1 MDLRHQ
7 LAVELFQLSRRWRVK
22 LDERF
27 KGLGLTKAAWAVLYW
42 LSRTPEGI
50 SHNDLAEQI
59 GVENSTLTRQ
69 ISAMERQGL
78 VERRPLPGDRRVKL
92 VRITEKALPLLDQLG
107 AAAGA
112 LRAELLE
119 GVTPETLQMTVDL
132 LRLIRMR
139 MVDEPSAC
147 VGAGSLEAD
156 KTRAA

>member
-1 MDLRHQ
+1 MDLRQQ

-27 KGLGLTKAAWAVLYW
+27 RTLGLTKAAWVALYW

-69 ISAMERQGL
+69 LFAMERQGL
-78 VERRPLPGDRRVKL
+78 VERSTSPTDRRVKL
-92 VRITEKALPLLDQLG
+92 VRLTAKALPLVEQLG
-107 AAAGA
+107 EAAGG
-112 LRAELLE
+112 LRSELLE
-119 GVTPETLQMTVDL
+119 GVPPETLQTTVDL

-139 MVDEPSAC
+139 MADDPASEIVDQDA
-147 VGAGSLEAD
+147 GA
-156 KTRAA
+156 TRAA